1 MDKIKVNTLPRLTY
15 RYTHTNETV
24 LDFAGSRNKA
34 EPEFSDMTYVSEGGS
49 LPDSFKG
56 AAEELVQ
63 TAAAGKHFQIN
74 IPDGV
79 KTALSVRLNLEHG
92 TEDFCGTFSVS
103 VGQGSELN
111 LIWMWDGKEAGG
123 QIISAACY
131 EVQDGGKL
139 KVSILER
146 NLPGAVLAD
155 QRHVILHEGAVC
167 DFASALLG
175 GEKVIVHST
184 GRLEGRK
191 SDMTETAVYAAS
203 GTQHEDLFYHL
214 EHVGKET
221 KSHIDV
227 KGALDDHAKKVFRG
241 TLDFKHGCSGSQ
253 GDEGDY
259 AIQLSPKARNI
270 ALPLLLCRED
280 DVMGNHASSAG
291 QLDEQIIY
299 YLMSRGFSREEAQRM
314 VIESMLRPLIDRMDS
329 SLQDEVLEA
338 VNHALDAKE
347 SL

>member
-79 KTALSVRLNLEHG
+79 KTALAVRLNLEHG

-111 LIWMWDGKEAGG
+111 LIWVWDGKEAGG

-155 QRHVILHEGAVC
+155 QRHVILHERAVC

-253 GDEGDY
+253 GL
-259 AIQLSPKARNI
+259 Q
-270 ALPLLLCRED
+270 
-280 DVMGNHASSAG
+280 
-291 QLDEQIIY
+291 
-299 YLMSRGFSREEAQRM
+299 GFG
-314 VIESMLRPLIDRMDS
+314 L
-329 SLQDEVLEA
+329 
-338 VNHALDAKE
+338 
-347 SL
+347 